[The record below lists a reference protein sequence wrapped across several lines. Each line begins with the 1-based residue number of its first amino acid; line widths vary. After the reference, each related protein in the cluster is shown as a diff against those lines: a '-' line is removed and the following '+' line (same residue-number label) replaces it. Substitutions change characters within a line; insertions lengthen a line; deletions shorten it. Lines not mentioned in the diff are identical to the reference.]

1 MSLLTAS
8 IVKNNHILAGIY
20 FLRKC
25 LLSNLKSFQYGTWTS
40 VKRSGKHLSSKAN
53 FSTFL
58 QISCSNFRLK
68 LCQSPSSWENYQTN
82 QIWKGLGRLRSKKV
96 FPETINHL
104 IFEANSSF
112 HVNSTLLEKFN
123 LYFLGGFC

>member
-68 LCQSPSSWENYQTN
+68 LCQTLQAEKIIK
-82 QIWKGLGRLRSKKV
+82 QIKFERVWGGLEAKKCFQRRSI
-96 FPETINHL
+96 T
-104 IFEANSSF
+104 
-112 HVNSTLLEKFN
+112 
-123 LYFLGGFC
+123 